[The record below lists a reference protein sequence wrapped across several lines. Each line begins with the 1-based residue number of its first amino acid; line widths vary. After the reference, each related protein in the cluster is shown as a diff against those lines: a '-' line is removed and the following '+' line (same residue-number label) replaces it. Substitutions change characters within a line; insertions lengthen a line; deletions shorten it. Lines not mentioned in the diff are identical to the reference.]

1 MKVLVLGSTG
11 MLGSQ
16 MCKSLASQDVEYD
29 DTNSRTFEVGKFL
42 TSPEKYL
49 DFLLRFDYIV
59 NCIGQI
65 KPRFAHPDGVL
76 NGYKINSIFPRV
88 MADLFESSR
97 TKFIHITTDCVFSG
111 KTGRYT
117 EDSHHD
123 ANDDY
128 GISKSLGE
136 PNNCTVIRTSIIG
149 HEVANKYSLVEWAK
163 SQAGKQVNGFT
174 NHLWNGLTTKELS
187 RVILDIMKSDRAWRG
202 TRHIHAPNDI
212 SKDMLLKSISEN
224 CGLRLDIRPVEA
236 AEGCNRTLRS
246 NYGYSRR
253 ANIPII
259 EEMVEDMCNA

>member
-16 MCKSLASQDVEYD
+16 VCKSLASEDIHYD

-42 TSPEKYL
+42 TSPDQYI
-49 DFLLRFDYIV
+49 DFLMGFDYII

-88 MADLFESSR
+88 MADLCEDISA
-97 TKFIHITTDCVFSG
+97 KFIHITTDCVFSG
-111 KTGRYT
+111 KDGKYT
-117 EDSHHD
+117 ESSHHD
-123 ANDDY
+123 ATDDY
-128 GISKSLGE
+128 GMSKSLGE
-136 PNNCTVIRTSIIG
+136 PNNCLVIRTSIIG

-174 NHLWNGLTTKELS
+174 NHSWNGLTTKELS
-187 RVILDIMKSDRAWRG
+187 RVMIDIMKSGRTWRG

-212 SKDMLLKSISEN
+212 TKDKLLKSISDN
-224 CGLRLDIRPVEA
+224 LGLRLDIKPVEA
-236 AEGCNRTLRS
+236 TESCDRTLRS
-246 NYGYSRR
+246 NYNHTVR

-259 EEMVEDMCNA
+259 EEMVEEMCNA